1 MGLKYSEE
9 VYEEKKNSNK
19 NVLIEEL
26 ELDKYYSKEEI
37 DSIFNKLKP
46 YFEHNSNERTLG
58 RDPETLRK
66 NIREILFFYKTI
78 GLNID
83 EIIDSIR
90 SYPSIIHS
98 GNKVF
103 QNYLLYSCLENEHNT
118 ERRDRLIKRAGDF
131 IIDPKRTF
139 ARLRLMQDLNYE
151 ANWENLV
158 KKNDL
163 NFARIFVKSKHAKPY
178 KIFKDVDRI
187 MGENLKN
194 MYPFDYNYLG
204 YLMELDINKCFSSK
218 VEEKQHAR
226 K

>member
-9 VYEEKKNSNK
+9 IYEEKKNSNK

-58 RDPETLRK
+58 RDPETFRK

-118 ERRDRLIKRAGDF
+118 ERRDRLIRRAGDF
-131 IIDPKRTF
+131 IVDPRRTY
-139 ARLRLMQDLNYE
+139 ARLKLMETLEYPATWDNV
-151 ANWENLV
+151 V
-158 KKNDL
+158 KKNDFD
-163 NFARIFVKSKHAKPY
+163 FAKIFVKSSYGKPY
-178 KIFKDVDRI
+178 KIFKDVNVI
-187 MGENLKN
+187 MGDNLKN
-194 MYPFDYNYLG
+194 MYPLDYDYLG
-204 YLMELDINKCFSSK
+204 YLMELDINKCFGGKDHGSK
-218 VEEKQHAR
+218 
-226 K
+226 